1 MIAIPSVKKTT
12 LENGITILTEYIPKV
27 RSAAVGIMVGTG
39 SSSEDEGN
47 LGISHFIE
55 HMTFKGTKKRSAFQI
70 AKELDEIG
78 GRINAF
84 TGKDM
89 TMYFAVVLD
98 RHLNVALDVLA
109 DIFLNSSF
117 DPKDI
122 KMERGVVLEEIS
134 MYEDTPDELIHD
146 FFAEIVLAGHPAAWP
161 TLGTIK
167 TVKSLTR
174 ESLLAYKKK
183 HYVPD
188 NLIIS
193 VAGNVRHEAVV
204 NLIKSQFSRLKG
216 RRHSKK
222 HIHPKMEAVAK
233 LKHKKVEQVHLCLG
247 GGAVSQLDPDRYAFT
262 ILDNILGGSMS
273 SRLFQEVREKRG
285 LVYSIYSSI
294 TPFRDFG
301 MYYVYAGMGKENL
314 RKVIDLILIELSS
327 IKKVGITEEE
337 LKRSKEHLKG
347 TLVLGLE
354 ATSSRMSFVARSEHF
369 YGKVVTIDEIFKKVD
384 RVTRSDII
392 RIAEKYFTKKN
403 LSLAVIGDLARLP
416 HLELDL

>member
-1 MIAIPSVKKTT
+1 MTIIPSVKKTV
-12 LENGITILTEYIPKV
+12 LENGITILTEHIPKV
-27 RSAAVGIMVGTG
+27 RSAAIGIMVGTG
-39 SSSEDEGN
+39 SSSENEDN

-55 HMTFKGTKKRSAFQI
+55 HMTFKGTEKRSAFQI

-98 RHLNVALDVLA
+98 RHLNIALDVLS
-109 DIFLNSSF
+109 DIFLNSRF

-122 KMERGVVLEEIS
+122 KMERGVILEEIS

-167 TVKSLTR
+167 TVKALTR
-174 ESLLAYKKK
+174 ETLFDYKKK

-193 VAGNVRHEAVV
+193 LAGNVSHEAVV
-204 NLIKSQFSRLKG
+204 SLIKGHFSGLQG
-216 RRHSKK
+216 KK
-222 HIHPKMEAVAK
+222 YHKKIIHPKMEAVTK

-247 GGAVSQLDPDRYAFT
+247 GGGVSQLDPDRYAFT

-301 MYYVYAGMGKENL
+301 MYYVYAGMSKENL
-314 RKVIDLILIELSS
+314 KQVIDLILIELSS

-337 LKRSKEHLKG
+337 LRRSKEHLKG

-354 ATSSRMSFVARSEHF
+354 ATSSRMSFVARAEHF
-369 YGKVVTIDEIFKKVD
+369 YGKVITIDEIFKRID
-384 RVTRSDII
+384 QVTRGDII
-392 RIAEKYFTKKN
+392 RIAEKYFTQKN
-403 LSLAVIGDLARLP
+403 LSLAVIGDLTTLP
-416 HLELDL
+416 HLDLVL